1 MLNIDFTFLWAAI
14 NLVVLY
20 LFLNHFLFKRVGGYM
35 NARAKKI
42 ESDMQEADTRMAEG
56 EQLKAEQQALMDAT
70 RDDRS
75 YILVEAREKASAE
88 ADVIVTDAKRE
99 SNRMLADAREKIER
113 EREKMMGELRGEV
126 ASLALKAAS
135 KVVEANMDSEKNRKL
150 VDEFLD
156 KEGVA

>member
-1 MLNIDFTFLWAAI
+1 MLNVDFTFLWTGI

-20 LFLNHFLFKRVGGYM
+20 LFLKHFLFKRVGNYM
-35 NARAKKI
+35 DERSKKI
-42 ESDMQEADTRMAEG
+42 EDSMREADEMIAEG
-56 EQLKAEQQALMDAT
+56 AKLKSEQQSLLEAA

-75 YILVEAREKASAE
+75 YILLEARK
-88 ADVIVTDAKRE
+88 K
-99 SNRMLADAREKIER
+99 ADAETDSIIDGAKHEGERLLANAREEIER

-135 KVVEANMDSEKNRKL
+135 KVIEANMDSEKNRKL